1 MNFLELT
8 RARYSVRNYTDR
20 LVEPEKLD
28 YIFECVRMAPS
39 AVNYQPWRFAVVT
52 DPERL
57 AALKTAYP
65 REWIQTAPC
74 IIVACANHE
83 ESWHRKSDGKDHADI
98 DLGMPGSSGTGTRHL
113 LGL

>member
-74 IIVACANHE
+74 IIVLVPTMRNH
-83 ESWHRKSDGKDHADI
+83 
-98 DLGMPGSSGTGTRHL
+98 GTGNRMEKIMLTSIWA
-113 LGL
+113 

>member
-57 AALKTAYP
+57 AALKTAIP
-65 REWIQTAPC
+65 
-74 IIVACANHE
+74 ANGYRQLRVSLWLVLTMRNH
-83 ESWHRKSDGKDHADI
+83 
-98 DLGMPGSSGTGTRHL
+98 GTGNRMEKIMLTSI
-113 LGL
+113 

>member
-57 AALKTAYP
+57 AAAEQGLGTCWVCNFDVPRCREVMQLPENLEPVALIPLGYP
-65 REWIQTAPC
+65 ADPS
-74 IIVACANHE
+74 VAE
-83 ESWHRKSDGKDHADI
+83 KKRKVPAE
-98 DLGMPGSSGTGTRHL
+98 LFL
-113 LGL
+113 